1 MSLPIIIC
9 DDSAMARKQLARALP
24 ADWPVDITYANNGE
38 EALMALR
45 EGKGEVLFLDLT
57 MPVLD
62 GFQTLQQINEEA
74 LDTSVIVV
82 SGDIQPDARNRVLGL
97 GALDFVKKPI
107 GSEELA
113 GLLDRFG
120 FLDRARETEAP
131 KPAQAPAQP
140 VERPV
145 NFRVDRYDAYREVV
159 NVAIGRAADLLA
171 RLLKVFVVLPVPNV
185 SDLEPG
191 ELRMALAAMEQGGS
205 QAAVCQG
212 FVGSGIAGEAMLI
225 FNEGSTA
232 DLARLLGY
240 KGKLDEHASVEIYM
254 DVANVLIGAC
264 LRGIAEQIDVTFSVD
279 HPTVLGLHRP
289 VSEVVAK
296 NGGRWRNT
304 LTFEIPYR
312 IESCNIDCDLLLLF
326 TEDSVEPLQQRV
338 AHWL

>member
-1 MSLPIIIC
+1 MPLPIIIC

-24 ADWPVDITYANNGE
+24 PDWPVDITYAGNGE

-62 GFQTLQQINEEA
+62 GFQTLKAINEEN

-113 GLLDRFG
+113 VLLERFG
-120 FLDRARETEAP
+120 FLDRAREAEVKAR
-131 KPAQAPAQP
+131 AVQAAAPA
-140 VERPV
+140 RPV

-159 NVAIGRAADLLA
+159 NVAMGRAADLLA
-171 RLLKVFVVLPVPNV
+171 RLLKVFVVLPVPKVNE
-185 SDLEPG
+185 LEPG
-191 ELRMALAAMEQGGS
+191 ELRMALAAMEQGER
-205 QAAVCQG
+205 QTAVCQG
-212 FVGSGIAGEAMLI
+212 FIGAGIAGEAMLI
-225 FNEGSTA
+225 FNESSIA

-240 KGKLDEHASVEIYM
+240 KGTLDEHASVEIYM

-312 IESCNIDCDLLLLF
+312 IEAYNIDCDLLLLF
-326 TEDSVEPLQQRV
+326 TEESVAPLQQRV